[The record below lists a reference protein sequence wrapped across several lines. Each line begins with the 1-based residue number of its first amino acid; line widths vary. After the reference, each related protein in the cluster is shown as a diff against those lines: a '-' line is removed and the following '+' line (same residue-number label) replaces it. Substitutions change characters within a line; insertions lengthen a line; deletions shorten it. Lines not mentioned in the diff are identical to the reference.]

1 MENYSNFFYDVL
13 VYIKNLEDHL
23 QHLKVTLS
31 IFQQYQLYAKI
42 TKCHFGCKEVEYLDH
57 IISEKKSLGRSS
69 KDQFYVETASP

>member
-1 MENYSNFFYDVL
+1 MENYSNFFYDL

-42 TKCHFGCKEVEYLDH
+42 TRCHFGCKEVEYLDH
-57 IISEKKSLGRSS
+57 IISE
-69 KDQFYVETASP
+69 